1 MQSSLSDDPDW
12 RSAIDL
18 AAALRRRETSA
29 AETLEAVLERA
40 DRVGPVLNPFSVRL
54 DRRAREAARAADAAL
69 ARRKGGPL
77 CGVPVTIKDSHW
89 LAGVETT
96 YGSPSM
102 VGFVP
107 QETSS
112 AVERLDLTS
121 EMRLLRTFGERGAS
135 FLNPSPS
142 AGSLEEHP

>member
-1 MQSSLSDDPDW
+1 LGMQSSLSDDPDW

-18 AAALRRRETSA
+18 VAALRRRETSA
-29 AETLEAVLERA
+29 AETLEAVLERV

-69 ARRKGGPL
+69 ARREGGPL
-77 CGVPVTIKDSHW
+77 CGVPATIKDSHW

-96 YGSPSM
+96 YDSPSM

-112 AVERLDLTS
+112 AVERLIEAGAVVFAKTTVS
-121 EMRLLRTFGERGAS
+121 EFAYWELC
-135 FLNPSPS
+135 
-142 AGSLEEHP
+142 